1 MIIFDEKKYVE
12 DIMFSNRF
20 ELNNMIIK
28 NLGILAKYYVY
39 QEAERNDI
47 PILLEKFV
55 IKHNME
61 YCPYQIYIEKAMKIA
76 DKYKLEY
83 DRKIY
88 ITENELKFIK
98 SFNNNTIER
107 IVFVMIVMN
116 KFLGHKVKLNIYDIQ
131 RYTKQNLDYNTF
143 YKYYKII
150 TNNKNVNRYKN
161 TYKIKHD
168 NKSPVAIIITDFE
181 NMVIEYL
188 KTCKTKEYIYCECCG
203 IKVKRVNNKIKY
215 CKECYI
221 KIHKELD
228 RNYQQKIRDSRKTST
243 NRD

>member
-12 DIMFSNRF
+12 EVMFSDDF

-39 QEAERNDI
+39 QGVAKDNV

-61 YCPYQIYIEKAMKIA
+61 YCPYHIYIEKAMKIA
-76 DKYKLEY
+76 DKYKLEHNK
-83 DRKIY
+83 KIH
-88 ITENELKFIK
+88 ITENELNFIK

-107 IVFVMIVMN
+107 IAFVMLVMN

-143 YKYYKII
+143 YKYYKTI

-168 NKSPVAIIITDFE
+168 NKSPVVITITDFD
-181 NMVIEYL
+181 NMIIEYL

-203 IKVKRVNNKIKY
+203 IKVKRKGKRSKY
-215 CKECYI
+215 CDKCSYE
-221 KIHKELD
+221 KELESG
-228 RNYQQKIRDSRKTST
+228 RNRFKKWYKNSKS
-243 NRD
+243 NGF